1 MQPPNHTPL
10 IALPAVVLDLETT
23 GLDVRSDRVIQ
34 LGVINVPKAGKDP
47 QTLIDQLINP
57 NISIPPAST
66 EIHHIKN
73 SDVVE
78 EPVFSDV
85 ANNLCKVIKNKVIIG
100 QHIAFDLAII
110 KREFARFNLVW
121 HEPVSL
127 DVSLL
132 AGALQPALFD
142 VSMESICTF
151 LGVNITD
158 RHTALGDCLAAMH
171 CWQKIIPLLQ
181 EKNIRTL
188 GEAIAFSNQ
197 RQDLLLRQMESGWL
211 EVPAGL
217 VTSTTASA
225 QRIDSYVFKH
235 RLADVMSRPAVF
247 VEPGTAL
254 RKAAKVMVERHLG
267 CVLVGKPGSVAQG
280 ILTENDIMRVTAD
293 GKLDMDSAFVEKAM
307 SVPVEVIHQDEMLY
321 RALARMDR
329 LNVSHLCVVDDNSI
343 PSGMVSQRNL
353 LQYRARGSNMLYDAM
368 ETANDVHALATAY
381 SHVTGIANQLVSEEL
396 NGVEIS
402 NVISLELQTLVQRAT
417 KLAIDRMDQEGKG
430 AVSCDWC
437 VLVLGSAGRGE
448 SLLSADQDNALIHT
462 GSQSDDAWFAQFGS
476 YLAEILDSAG
486 LPYCNGAVMVSNAQW
501 RGNVEDWNARIAH
514 WIQRARP
521 EDLLNVDIFFD
532 LVPVFGN
539 SELAEQLHKKAVTLA
554 SKSHAFINLLADS
567 VKSVTPQFGVFG
579 RLPLVEGRLD
589 LKRNGLLP
597 LVSFARTLALRIN
610 STERRTPQ
618 RIHQAVACGR
628 LAEGDAE
635 RLIALQK
642 TLLTL
647 ILKQQLI
654 DSDAGIPVSTRVDVR
669 RFSKRESNRLKHE
682 LHHLDTMVNEV
693 KTFITAN

>member
-23 GLDVRSDRVIQ
+23 GLDVRSDRVLQ
-34 LGVINVPKAGKDP
+34 LGVVTIPKAGKDP
-47 QTLIDQLINP
+47 QTLIEQLINP
-57 NISIPPAST
+57 GVSIPLAST
-66 EIHHIKN
+66 EIHHIKD
-73 SDVVE
+73 SDVAG
-78 EPVFSDV
+78 EPVFSDI
-85 ANNLCKVIKNKVIIG
+85 ANALCKVIKNKVIIG
-100 QHIAFDLAII
+100 QHIAFDLAIL
-110 KREFARFNLVW
+110 KREFARNNLVW

-132 AGALQPALFD
+132 VGALQPALFD

-158 RHTALGDCLAAMH
+158 RHTAVGDCLAAMY
-171 CWQKIIPLLQ
+171 CWQKVIPLLQ

-188 GEAIAFSNQ
+188 GEAIAFSSQ

-217 VTSTTASA
+217 VTSITDST

-235 RLADVMSRPAVF
+235 KLADVMSRPAVY
-247 VEPGTAL
+247 VEPGTVL
-254 RKAAKVMVERHLG
+254 RKAAKLMVERHMG
-267 CVLVGKPGSVAQG
+267 CVLVGETGNVPQG
-280 ILTENDIMRVTAD
+280 ILTENDMMRVTAE
-293 GKLDMDSAFVEKAM
+293 GKLDMDVSPVDNAM
-307 SVPVEVIHQDEMLY
+307 SYPVEVIHQDEMLY

-343 PSGMVSQRNL
+343 PSGMVSQRDL

-368 ETANDVHALATAY
+368 ETANDVHALAAAF
-381 SHVTGIANQLVSEEL
+381 SHVTGIAKQLVSEEL

-417 KLAIDRMDQEGKG
+417 KLAMDRMEQEGRG
-430 AVSCDWC
+430 SAPCEWC

-448 SLLSADQDNALIHT
+448 SLLSADQDNALIYT
-462 GSQSDDAWFAQFGS
+462 GVENDDAWFAQLGS

-486 LPYCNGAVMVSNAQW
+486 LPFCNGGVMVSNAQW
-501 RGNVEDWNARIAH
+501 RGNVDDWNRRIAN

-532 LVPVFGN
+532 LVPVVGS
-539 SELAEQLHKKAVTLA
+539 SELAEQLHKNAVTLA

-567 VKSVTPQFGVFG
+567 VKSVSPQFGIFG
-579 RLPLVEGRLD
+579 RIAVVDGRID

-597 LVSFARTLALRIN
+597 LVSFARTLALRIG
-610 STERRTPQ
+610 SVERRTPQ
-618 RIHQAVACGR
+618 RIHQAVASGR
-628 LAEGDAE
+628 LSEGDAE

-642 TLLTL
+642 MLLTL
-647 ILKQQLI
+647 ILKQQLL
-654 DSDAGIPVSTRVDVR
+654 DSDAGIPVGTRVDVR
-669 RFSKRESNRLKHE
+669 QFSKRESNRLKHE
-682 LHHLDTMVNEV
+682 LGHLDTMVNEI
-693 KTFITAN
+693 KTFITAY